1 MSWRR
6 LRTLLV
12 REMRATLRDPFTIG
26 ILIAAP
32 LVALLAFGWTL
43 STEIKYL
50 DLAVLDADD
59 SPASRRVIADLAAE
73 ETFTPHVVRSRE
85 HLAHMLVSGKASAGL
100 VIPPGFDRDL
110 AAAAR
115 GGPPPQLQAL
125 YNGSDTVL
133 AGNTEGALRAIVAAT
148 GAALVAASA
157 PAFGGPCGVEVTSNV
172 LFNPT
177 LSGVPFMVSGV
188 FGFVL
193 SFLTTLLTAVSIV
206 NERLTGTFDQLQVTP
221 ATSLEILLGK
231 ILPLGAVF
239 AFDVLLMMLVGG
251 LVLGV
256 WPEGNPLFFWAVSA
270 FYVLFSLSL
279 GIIFSATSKTAAEA
293 VQKTVLY
300 SIPVMQLG
308 GFAFPL
314 RNMPLPI
321 QWVTELF
328 PATHYIRLSRDVYLR
343 GAGFFGVWQD
353 LAVLAVFGLVLGTL
367 ALRTIGERA

>member
-1 MSWRR
+1 MSLSWRR

-12 REMRATLRDPFTIG
+12 REMRATLRDPFTLG
-26 ILIAAP
+26 ILVAAP
-32 LVALLAFGWTL
+32 IVALLAFGYTL

-50 DLAVLDADD
+50 DLAVLDASD
-59 SPASRRVIADLAAE
+59 SAASRRLIGDLAADQ
-73 ETFTPHVVRSRE
+73 TFTPHVVRNRE
-85 HLAHMLVSGKASAGL
+85 EMTRMLVSGKVSAAV
-100 VIPPGFDRDL
+100 VIPPDFDRVL
-110 AAAAR
+110 EEATR
-115 GGPPPQLQAL
+115 GGPPPQVQAL

-133 AGNTEGALRAIVAAT
+133 AGNTEGALQAIVAAT
-148 GAALVAASA
+148 GAALVAIPAQAA
-157 PAFGGPCGVEVTSNV
+157 PGVEVVSNV
-172 LFNPT
+172 LYNPT

-251 LVLGV
+251 FLLGV
-256 WPEGNPLFFWAVSA
+256 WPQGNPLLFWAVSA

-279 GIIFSATSKTAAEA
+279 GIIFSATSHSAAEA

-314 RNMPLPI
+314 RNMPMPI

-343 GAGFFGVWQD
+343 GAGFFGVLPD
-353 LAVLAVFGLVLGTL
+353 LAVLALFGVVLGAL
-367 ALRTIGERA
+367 ALRTIGERT

>member
-1 MSWRR
+1 MSLSWRR

-12 REMRATLRDPFTIG
+12 REMRATLRDPFTVT
-26 ILIAAP
+26 ILVAAP
-32 LVALLAFGWTL
+32 LVALLAFGYTL
-43 STEIKYL
+43 ATDVDDL
-50 DLAVLDADD
+50 PLAVLDADG
-59 SPASRRVIADLAAE
+59 SPASRRLVDDLAADG
-73 ETFTPHVVRSRE
+73 TFAPRVVRSRQ
-85 HLAHMLVSGKASAGL
+85 HLQELLVAGAVSAAL
-100 VIPPGFDRDL
+100 VIPPDFDRDL
-110 AAAAR
+110 AAARR
-115 GGPPPQLQAL
+115 GGPPPAVQAL

-133 AGNTEGALRAIVAAT
+133 AGNAEGALRAIVAAT
-148 GAALVAASA
+148 GAELVGETA
-157 PAFGGPCGVEVTSNV
+157 PTGTGVQVVSNA

-231 ILPLGAVF
+231 ILPLGAIF

-251 LVLGV
+251 FVLGV
-256 WPEGNPLFFWAVSA
+256 WPQGNALFFLAVSS
-270 FYVLFSLSL
+270 FYVLFSLAL

-314 RNMPLPI
+314 RNMPMPI
-321 QWVTELF
+321 QWLTELF
-328 PATHYIRLSRDVYLR
+328 PATHYIRLSRAVYLR
-343 GAGFFGVWQD
+343 GEGFFGVLPD
-353 LAVLAVFGLVLGTL
+353 LAALVVFGVVLTAL

>member
-6 LRTLLV
+6 LRTLLL
-12 REMRATLRDPFTIG
+12 REMRATLRDPFTVS
-26 ILIAAP
+26 ILILAP
-32 LVALLAFGWTL
+32 LVALLAFGYTL
-43 STEIKYL
+43 STEIKDL

-59 SPASRRVIADLAAE
+59 SAASRRLIADLSAG
-73 ETFTPHVVRSRE
+73 ETFVPHVVRGRDQ
-85 HLAHMLVSGKASAGL
+85 LGHMLVSGKASAGI
-100 VIPPGFDRDL
+100 VIPPDFDRTL

-115 GGPPPQLQAL
+115 GGPPPQVQAL
-125 YNGSDTVL
+125 YNGSDTIL
-133 AGNTEGALRAIVAAT
+133 AGNTEAALRSIVAAT
-148 GAALVAASA
+148 GAALVAAPLAAS
-157 PAFGGPCGVEVTSNV
+157 PGVQVVSNV

-177 LSGVPFMVSGV
+177 LSGVPFMVAGV

-193 SFLTTLLTAVSIV
+193 SFLTVLLTAVSIV

-251 LVLGV
+251 FLLGV
-256 WPEGNPLFFWAVSA
+256 WPQGNPLFFWAVSA

-279 GIIFSATSKTAAEA
+279 GIIFSATSNTAAEA

-308 GFAFPL
+308 GFAFPI
-314 RNMPLPI
+314 RNMPMVM
-321 QWVTELF
+321 QWLTELF
-328 PATHYIRLSRDVYLR
+328 PATHYIRLSRDIYLR
-343 GAGFFGVWQD
+343 GEGFVGVFPD
-353 LAVLAVFGLVLGTL
+353 LAVLAAYGLVLGAL

>member
-26 ILIAAP
+26 ILVAAP
-32 LVALLAFGWTL
+32 LVALLAFGYTL

-50 DLAVLDADD
+50 RLAVLDADD
-59 SPASRRVIADLAAE
+59 SPASRRLIADLAAN
-73 ETFTPHVVRSRE
+73 ETFTPYVVRSRE
-85 HLAHMLVSGKASAGL
+85 DLQHMLVSGKASAGL
-100 VIPPGFDRDL
+100 VVPPNFDRDL

-148 GAALVAASA
+148 GAALNTGPA
-157 PAFGGPCGVEVTSNV
+157 PAPAGVEVVSNV

-239 AFDVLLMMLVGG
+239 AFDVLLMMVVGG
-251 LVLGV
+251 VLLGV
-256 WPEGNPLFFWAVSA
+256 WPQGNALFFWAVSA

-314 RNMPLPI
+314 RNMPMVM

-328 PATHYIRLSRDVYLR
+328 PATHYIRLSRNVYLR
-343 GAGFFGVWQD
+343 GEGFFGVWPD
-353 LAVLAVFGLVLGTL
+353 LAVLAVYGLVLGAL

>member
-1 MSWRR
+1 MSLSWRR

-32 LVALLAFGWTL
+32 LVALLAFGYTL

-59 SPASRRVIADLAAE
+59 SPASRRLIADLGAD
-73 ETFTPHVVRSRE
+73 ETFVPHVVRNRDQLE
-85 HLAHMLVSGKASAGL
+85 RMLVSGKVSAAL
-100 VIPPGFDRDL
+100 VIPPDFDQAL
-110 AAAAR
+110 AEAAR
-115 GGPPPQLQAL
+115 GGPPPQVQAL

-133 AGNTEGALRAIVAAT
+133 AGNSEGALRMIVAST
-148 GAALVAASA
+148 GAALVAAPA
-157 PAFGGPCGVEVTSNV
+157 PTGGVQVVTRA

-251 LVLGV
+251 FLLGV
-256 WPEGNPLFFWAVSA
+256 WPQGNPFFFWAVSA
-270 FYVLFSLSL
+270 FYVLFSLML
-279 GIIFSATSKTAAEA
+279 GIIFSATSQTAAEA

-314 RNMPLPI
+314 RSMPIPI

-343 GAGFFGVWQD
+343 GEGFFGVLPD
-353 LAVLAVFGLVLGTL
+353 LAVLAVFGVALAAL
-367 ALRTIGERA
+367 ALRTIGERT

>member
-12 REMRATLRDPFTIG
+12 REIRATLRDPFTTG

-32 LVALLAFGWTL
+32 LVALLAFGYTL
-43 STEIKYL
+43 STEIKGL
-50 DLAVLDADD
+50 HLAVLDADD
-59 SPASRRVIADLAAE
+59 SAASRRLIADLGAE
-73 ETFTPHVVRSRE
+73 DTCVPHVVRSRE
-85 HLAHMLVSGKASAGL
+85 DLAHMLVSGKASAAI
-100 VIPPGFDRDL
+100 VIPPDFDRTL

-125 YNGSDTVL
+125 YNGGDTVL
-133 AGNTEGALRAIVAAT
+133 AGNTEGALRALVAAT
-148 GAALVAASA
+148 GAALVTAPSGAA
-157 PAFGGPCGVEVTSNV
+157 PGVEVVSNV

-221 ATSLEILLGK
+221 ATPLEILLGK

-251 LVLGV
+251 FLLGV
-256 WPEGNPLFFWAVSA
+256 WPQGNPLFFWAVSA

-314 RNMPLPI
+314 RNMPMPI

-343 GAGFFGVWQD
+343 GEGFFGVLPD
-353 LAVLAVFGLVLGTL
+353 LAVLVVFGVALGAL
-367 ALRTIGERA
+367 ALRTIGERT

>member
-1 MSWRR
+1 MSLSWRR

-12 REMRATLRDPFTIG
+12 REMRATLRDPFTLG

-32 LVALLAFGWTL
+32 LVALLAFGYTL

-59 SPASRRVIADLAAE
+59 SPASRRLIAELAAE
-73 ETFTPHVVRSRE
+73 ETFTPHVVRNRDE
-85 HLAHMLVSGKASAGL
+85 MTRMLVSGKVSAAL
-100 VIPPGFDRDL
+100 VIPPDFDHALDE
-110 AAAAR
+110 AAR
-115 GGPPPQLQAL
+115 GGPPPQVQAL

-133 AGNTEGALRAIVAAT
+133 AGNTEGALRAIVVAT
-148 GAALVAASA
+148 GAAV
-157 PAFGGPCGVEVTSNV
+157 VTSPAQAAPGIEVVTNV
-172 LFNPT
+172 LYNPT

-251 LVLGV
+251 FLLGV
-256 WPEGNPLFFWAVSA
+256 WPQGNPLFFWAVSA

-279 GIIFSATSKTAAEA
+279 GIIFSATSHTAAEA

-314 RNMPLPI
+314 RNMPMPM

-343 GAGFFGVWQD
+343 GEGFFGVLPD
-353 LAVLAVFGLVLGTL
+353 LAVLAVYGVVLGAL
-367 ALRTIGERA
+367 ALRTIGERT

>member
-32 LVALLAFGWTL
+32 LVALLAFGYTL

-50 DLAVLDADD
+50 HLAVLDADD
-59 SPASRRVIADLAAE
+59 SPASRRLIADLASD
-73 ETFTPHVVRSRE
+73 ETFIPEVVRSRE
-85 HLAHMLVSGKASAGL
+85 DLEHMLVSGKASAGL
-100 VIPPGFDRDL
+100 VVPPDFDRDI
-110 AAAAR
+110 AAIAH

-125 YNGSDTVL
+125 YNGADTVL

-148 GAALVAASA
+148 GAALITGPA
-157 PAFGGPCGVEVTSNV
+157 PAPAGVQVVSNV

-251 LVLGV
+251 VLLGV
-256 WPEGNPLFFWAVSA
+256 WPQGNALFFWAVSA

-279 GIIFSATSKTAAEA
+279 GIIFSATSHTAAEA

-314 RNMPLPI
+314 RNMPMPM

-343 GAGFFGVWQD
+343 GEGFLGVLPD
-353 LAVLAVFGLVLGTL
+353 LAVLAVFGLVLGAL